1 MPKQLPQMIMA
12 ELRKVLSRPT
22 GWAGPV
28 LSIVLPSIVV
38 LGCLIVADK
47 QEAMMQENPLVAAMI
62 NIEPYT
68 VVSWSLRTRNFFLM
82 PMVLLLVT
90 AQLFAGE
97 RSNKTLR
104 SLLVRPVP
112 RWSVLF
118 SKFSAVT
125 LYAGVCLLITY
136 LVALLPALLLF
147 EGETEL
153 GGVSL
158 GFLASWLSDA
168 AFIAIAALVCTF
180 TTSVAWAVVGVV
192 IVMIGELAA
201 RGALE
206 AIEFFGQK
214 WAGTTLEYMPGNALE
229 AWKGFDEAW
238 SAPGFGMLV
247 GMLVVLGGAALARFQ
262 RTDVP

>member
-1 MPKQLPQMIMA
+1 MPKQLPLMIMA
-12 ELRKVLSRPT
+12 ELRKVLSRPS
-22 GWAGPV
+22 GWAGPI
-28 LSIVLPSIVV
+28 LSVVLPSIVV

-47 QEAMMQENPLVAAMI
+47 QEAMQAENPLVAAMI
-62 NIEPYT
+62 NIEPFT
-68 VVSWSLRTRNFFLM
+68 AVAWSLKARNFFIM

-97 RSNKTLR
+97 RANKTLR

-112 RWSVLF
+112 RWSVMAA
-118 SKFSAVT
+118 KFSAVT
-125 LYAGVCLLITY
+125 LYAGACLVITY
-136 LVALLPALLLF
+136 AMAIVPAVLLF

-153 GGVSL
+153 GPVSL
-158 GFLASWLSDA
+158 GYLACWLSDA

-180 TTSVAWAVVGVV
+180 TTSVAWAVVGTV
-192 IVMIGELAA
+192 IVMMGELAA

-206 AIEFFGQK
+206 AIEFFGVD
-214 WAGTTLEYMPGNALE
+214 WAGTVIAFMPGNALE
-229 AWKGFDEAW
+229 AWGGFDEEW
-238 SAPGFGMLV
+238 SIPGFSVLV